1 MEEQNEMETSEL
13 QQSLINDPMHPYGK
27 PCNVC
32 SSEYDDDE
40 WGLMGWV
47 GIIPVS
53 LCAICSNA
61 LASVVLTQTPTDEL
75 EELIAMRKMEED
87 SE

>member
-40 WGLMGWV
+40 WWLMWWV

-53 LCAICSNA
+53 LCAI
-61 LASVVLTQTPTDEL
+61 
-75 EELIAMRKMEED
+75 
-87 SE
+87 